1 VNFSPR
7 LHAGFHA
14 VVVQIV
20 RLFVDCVFS
29 ATLVRFFSMLHIVVL
44 FSGRILVVCA
54 CFSLHSHENWL
65 CYGCDFAFVK
75 ATVLLLLKWFG
86 KIFAPASLSL
96 VLPLLYRLSA
106 SLLREL
112 IPCFAWSLL
121 LLKTC

>member
-54 CFSLHSHENWL
+54 CFSWL
-65 CYGCDFAFVK
+65 FVHAFLCIRTRIGCAMVV
-75 ATVLLLLKWFG
+75 TLLL
-86 KIFAPASLSL
+86 
-96 VLPLLYRLSA
+96 
-106 SLLREL
+106 
-112 IPCFAWSLL
+112 
-121 LLKTC
+121 